1 MRLSAFT
8 LSTLLFTA
16 ATSGCATR
24 ETRRTSDYP
33 VDPVPL
39 SQVDIAD
46 DFWAPKIEVNRTVSI
61 QHLFRKYEERGRT
74 DAPRAIEAAA
84 YMIAKRP
91 DPALES
97 YVDRLIDD
105 AVAGLER
112 RLAKPVV
119 TPPVSGNFLEA
130 AVAYFEATGK
140 RKMLDAAIKAADAM
154 DATFGPGKKTY
165 ISGHEGLKIGLIR
178 LYRQTGDARYA
189 RLAQFFMDERGK
201 DDYPRTGE
209 YAIDRTYAQDHA
221 PVTAQRE
228 ALGHAVRATYLYVP
242 LADVAALTAKREYDE
257 ALDAIW
263 QDASSHKTYVTGAIG
278 SIRFHE
284 QFGGAYELPNLSA
297 WNETCA
303 SYGYILWNHRMFL
316 RHREGRYLDLM
327 ERTLYNGFLAGV
339 SIAGD
344 RFFYQ
349 NPLTSYG
356 NYERF
361 DWINVPCCPP
371 NVVRLLASLGS
382 YVYARE
388 TDNSV
393 IYVNLFV
400 GSSATVRLADNP
412 VKIRQE
418 TRYPWEGRVKIA
430 VDPAQPATFDVAV
443 RIPGWIDTE
452 VMPGGLYQFMNASGS
467 KGRVSIRVNGRDAE
481 LQVVSGFARIQ
492 RRWQPGDVVE
502 LTLPMPVRRVVADER
517 VKDDEGRVA
526 LSRGPLV
533 YAAEWLDNGGRAL
546 NVVVPDDV
554 PLTSEYR
561 SGLLN
566 GVEVITG
573 SVQALSPGRDGQPQ
587 SKPHQLVAIP
597 YYAWANRG
605 MGEMQVW
612 LPRQAEQARM
622 SPVALPA
629 ALAGVRSSGGIDKRW
644 TGYND
649 QNDDIAAVYDGIDP
663 LNSAD
668 ESHLYFR
675 MRPPSGKPAWVEYT
689 FRKPTPVSSAEV
701 YWADDR
707 RFCRLPTSWRVL
719 YKDGSAWKPVEATS
733 PFAVEKDR
741 FNRVDFAPVT
751 TMAVRMEVEPA
762 TRHYK
767 SGEIGPPDAM
777 FLDSAIAW
785 REFGIVEFRVR

>member
-1 MRLSAFT
+1 MRLPTVT
-8 LSTLLFTA
+8 LCTLLNA
-16 ATSGCATR
+16 AVICGCATR
-24 ETRRTSDYP
+24 ETPRATDYP
-33 VDPVPL
+33 LEPVLL
-39 SQVDIAD
+39 SQVEIAD
-46 DFWAPKIEVNRTVSI
+46 DFWAPKIEINRTVSI
-61 QHLFRKYEERGRT
+61 QHLFRKYEETGRT
-74 DAPRAIEAAA
+74 DATRAIEAAA

-97 YVDRLIDD
+97 YVDGLIDD
-105 AVAGLER
+105 AVAALER
-112 RLAKPVV
+112 RLAKPFV
-119 TPPVSGNFLEA
+119 TPPVSGTFLEA

-140 RKMLDAAIKAADAM
+140 RKMLDAAIKAVDAM
-154 DATFGPGKKTY
+154 DATFGPGKRSY
-165 ISGHEGLKIGLIR
+165 ISGHEGLKIGLLR
-178 LYRQTGDARYA
+178 LHRQSGDARYA
-189 RLAQFFMDERGK
+189 RLAQFFLDERGK

-209 YAIDRTYAQDHA
+209 YAIDRTYAQDHL
-221 PVTAQRE
+221 PVARQRE
-228 ALGHAVRATYLYVP
+228 AVGHAVRATYLYVP
-242 LADVAALTAKREYDE
+242 LADVAALTRKRDYDE

-263 QDASSHKTYVTGAIG
+263 QDASSRKTYVTGAIG

-284 QFGGAYELPNLSA
+284 QFGEPYELPNLSA

-316 RHREGRYLDLM
+316 RHRDGRYLDLM

-371 NVVRLLASLGS
+371 NVIRLLASLGS
-382 YVYARE
+382 YVYAKE
-388 TDNSV
+388 SDNTAV
-393 IYVNLFV
+393 YVNLFV
-400 GSSATVRLADNP
+400 GSSATVRLAENP

-443 RIPGWIDTE
+443 RIPGWIDAD
-452 VMPGGLYQFMNASGS
+452 VMPGRLYRFLQSSDF
-467 KGRVSIRVNGRDAE
+467 KDRLSIRVNGNDAKQE
-481 LQVVSGFARIQ
+481 IIGGFARIR
-492 RRWQPGDVVE
+492 RRWQQGDVVE
-502 LTLPMPVRRVVADER
+502 LSLPMPVRRLVADER

-526 LSRGPLV
+526 LARGPLV
-533 YAAEWLDNGGRAL
+533 YAAEWPDNDGRAL
-546 NVVVPDDV
+546 NVVVPDDA
-554 PLTSEYR
+554 PLASEFR
-561 SGLLN
+561 ASLLN

-573 SVQALSPGRDGQPQ
+573 PVQALARGEDGLPQ

-612 LPRQAEQARM
+612 LPRQTERARI

-629 ALAGVRSSGGIDKRW
+629 ALATVRSSGGVEKRW

-675 MRPPSGKPAWVEYT
+675 MRPPSGQPAWIRYR
-689 FRKPTPVSSAEV
+689 FQKPTSVSTAEV

-707 RFCRLPTSWRVL
+707 RFCRLPTSWRVV
-719 YKDGSAWKPVEATS
+719 YKDGTAWKPVNATS
-733 PFAVEKDR
+733 SFTVEKDR
-741 FNRVDFAPVT
+741 FNRVAFTPIT
-751 TMAVRMEVEPA
+751 TTAVRIEVEPA

-777 FLDSAIAW
+777 FLDAAIAW
-785 REFGIVEFRVR
+785 REFGIIEFRVR

>member
-1 MRLSAFT
+1 M
-8 LSTLLFTA
+8 
-16 ATSGCATR
+16 
-24 ETRRTSDYP
+24 
-33 VDPVPL
+33 
-39 SQVDIAD
+39 
-46 DFWAPKIEVNRTVSI
+46 
-61 QHLFRKYEERGRT
+61 
-74 DAPRAIEAAA
+74 
-84 YMIAKRP
+84 
-91 DPALES
+91 
-97 YVDRLIDD
+97 IDD

-228 ALGHAVRATYLYVP
+228 AVGHAVRATYLYVP

-388 TDNSV
+388 TDNSA

-467 KGRVSIRVNGRDAE
+467 KESGIYPRERPGCGVAGRQRLRTDSTPLA
-481 LQVVSGFARIQ
+481 ARRC
-492 RRWQPGDVVE
+492 RR
-502 LTLPMPVRRVVADER
+502 AD
-517 VKDDEGRVA
+517 
-526 LSRGPLV
+526 
-533 YAAEWLDNGGRAL
+533 
-546 NVVVPDDV
+546 
-554 PLTSEYR
+554 
-561 SGLLN
+561 
-566 GVEVITG
+566 
-573 SVQALSPGRDGQPQ
+573 
-587 SKPHQLVAIP
+587 
-597 YYAWANRG
+597 
-605 MGEMQVW
+605 
-612 LPRQAEQARM
+612 
-622 SPVALPA
+622 
-629 ALAGVRSSGGIDKRW
+629 
-644 TGYND
+644 
-649 QNDDIAAVYDGIDP
+649 
-663 LNSAD
+663 
-668 ESHLYFR
+668 
-675 MRPPSGKPAWVEYT
+675 
-689 FRKPTPVSSAEV
+689 
-701 YWADDR
+701 
-707 RFCRLPTSWRVL
+707 
-719 YKDGSAWKPVEATS
+719 
-733 PFAVEKDR
+733 
-741 FNRVDFAPVT
+741 
-751 TMAVRMEVEPA
+751 
-762 TRHYK
+762 
-767 SGEIGPPDAM
+767 PPDAG
-777 FLDSAIAW
+777 APRRCRRA
-785 REFGIVEFRVR
+785 RERRRGPRGAGARSTRVRGGVARQRRTGVERRRSGRRSADKRVSVRPSEWR